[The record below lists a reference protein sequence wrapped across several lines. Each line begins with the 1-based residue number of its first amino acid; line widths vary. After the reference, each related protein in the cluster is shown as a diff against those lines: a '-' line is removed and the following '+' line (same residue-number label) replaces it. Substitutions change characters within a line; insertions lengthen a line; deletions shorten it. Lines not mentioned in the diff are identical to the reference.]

1 MATRDLT
8 RADFEKAV
16 TEEDIVLVDFWA
28 SWCGPCR
35 QFAPVYEAASE
46 RHPDVVFGKVDTE
59 AEQGLAAAASITSIP
74 TLMAFREGVLVF
86 NQPGA
91 LPAAG
96 LEQVIEQVKALDMT
110 EVHAKMEAVR
120 AMHEKPLEV
129 DQTEFRTGHAEGRS
143 VVDVRE
149 PMEYRA
155 GHVPGA
161 ILMPMRQVA
170 ERAAELPK
178 DEPVY
183 VICATGNRSQ
193 AMTEVL
199 RRAGVEAYS
208 VAGGTSQWADA
219 GGELVVGPYPRTTDA
234 ATTGR

>member
-8 RADFEKAV
+8 QADFEKTI
-16 TEEDIVLVDFWA
+16 TEEGIVLVDFWA
-28 SWCGPCR
+28 AWCGPCR

-46 RHPDVVFGKVDTE
+46 KHPDVVFGKVDTE

-74 TLMAFREGVLVF
+74 TLMVFREGVLVF

-91 LPAAG
+91 LPASS
-96 LEQVIEQVKALDMT
+96 LEQVITQVKALDMT
-110 EVHAKMEAVR
+110 EIHAKMDALRELQD
-120 AMHEKPLEV
+120 KPLEI
-129 DQTEFRTGHAEGRS
+129 DQDTFVAAHAEGRT

-170 ERAAELPK
+170 ERASELPT

-193 AMTEVL
+193 SMTELL

-208 VAGGTSQWADA
+208 VMGGTSQWANA
-219 GGELVVGPYPRTTDA
+219 GREIVVGPHARAEDA
-234 ATTGR
+234 ASA

>member
-8 RADFEKAV
+8 QTDFEH
-16 TEEDIVLVDFWA
+16 TITSEDIVLVDFWA

-35 QFAPVYEAASE
+35 QFAPVFESASE
-46 RHPDVVFGKVDTE
+46 QHPDVVFGKVDTE
-59 AEQGLAAAASITSIP
+59 TEQGLAAAAGITSIP
-74 TLMAFREGVLVF
+74 TLMVFREGVLVY

-96 LEQVIEQVKALDMT
+96 LEQVIASVKALDMT
-110 EVHAKMEAVR
+110 EIHAKMDALR
-120 AMHEKPLEV
+120 TLADKPLDV
-129 DQTEFRTGHAEGRS
+129 DQAAFLTEHAAGRT

-170 ERAAELPK
+170 ERADELPK
-178 DEPVY
+178 GEPVY
-183 VICATGNRSQ
+183 VICASGNRSQ
-193 AMTEVL
+193 SMAQVF

-208 VAGGTSQWADA
+208 VAGGTAAWADA
-219 GGELVVGPYPRTTDA
+219 GHDIVSGPYPHPA
-234 ATTGR
+234 GAVSA

>member
-1 MATRDLT
+1 M
-8 RADFEKAV
+8 V
-16 TEEDIVLVDFWA
+16 
-28 SWCGPCR
+28 
-35 QFAPVYEAASE
+35 
-46 RHPDVVFGKVDTE
+46 
-59 AEQGLAAAASITSIP
+59 
-74 TLMAFREGVLVF
+74 FREGVLVF

-91 LPAAG
+91 LPAAS
-96 LEQVIEQVKALDMT
+96 LEQVITQVKALDMT
-110 EVHAKMEAVR
+110 EIHAKMDALR
-120 AMHEKPLEV
+120 TLQDKPLEV
-129 DQTEFRTGHAEGRS
+129 DQAEFTAAHAEGRT

-170 ERAAELPK
+170 ERAGELPT

-193 AMTEVL
+193 SMSEVL

-208 VAGGTSQWADA
+208 VMGGTSQWADE
-219 GGELVVGPYPRTTDA
+219 GREIVVGPHARTEDA
-234 ATTGR
+234 ASA

>member
-8 RADFEKAV
+8 QADFEQVV
-16 TEEDIVLVDFWA
+16 TEDGIVLVDFWA

-46 RHPDVVFGKVDTE
+46 KHPDVVFGKVDTE
-59 AEQGLAAAASITSIP
+59 AEQALASAASITSIP
-74 TLMAFREGVLVF
+74 TLMVFREGVLVF

-91 LPAAG
+91 RPAAA
-96 LEQVIEQVKALDMT
+96 LEQVIEQVKGLDMT
-110 EVHAKMEAVR
+110 EIHAQMGALR
-120 AMHEKPLEV
+120 TLQDKPVEV
-129 DQTEFRTGHAEGRS
+129 DQSEFSAALAQGRT

-170 ERAAELPK
+170 ERAAELPT

-193 AMTEVL
+193 AMTQVL

-219 GGELVVGPYPRTTDA
+219 GGELVVGPHARAQDSA
-234 ATTGR
+234 SA

>member
-8 RADFEKAV
+8 KDDFEKVV
-16 TEEDIVLVDFWA
+16 TEEQIVLVDFWA
-28 SWCGPCR
+28 EWCGPCR
-35 QFAPVYEAASE
+35 QFAPIYEAASE
-46 RHPDVVFGKVDTE
+46 QHPDVVFGKVDTE
-59 AEQGLAAAASITSIP
+59 AERELAGAASITSIP

-91 LPAAG
+91 LPAAA
-96 LEQVIEQVKALDMT
+96 LEDVITQVKAIDMT
-110 EVHAKMEAVR
+110 EVHEKMAALRELDA
-120 AMHEKPLEV
+120 KPLEV
-129 DQTEFRTGHAEGRS
+129 SQADFVTAHAEGRS

-161 ILMPMRQVA
+161 ILMPMYQVA
-170 ERAAELPK
+170 DRASELPK
-178 DEPVY
+178 GEPVY

-193 AMTEVL
+193 SMANVL

-208 VAGGTSQWADA
+208 VMGGTTQWADEGREIVTGAFPRAEDAPAA
-219 GGELVVGPYPRTTDA
+219 G
-234 ATTGR
+234 

>member
-1 MATRDLT
+1 MTTRPLTAADVEAT
-8 RADFEKAV
+8 V
-16 TEEDIVLVDFWA
+16 TSNEIVLIDFWA
-28 SWCGPCR
+28 AWCGPCR

-46 RHPDVVFGKVDTE
+46 KHPDIVFGKVDTE
-59 AEQGLAAAASITSIP
+59 AEQGLAGAAGITSIP
-74 TLMAFREGVLVF
+74 TLMVFREGVLVF

-91 LPAAG
+91 LPASS
-96 LEQVIEQVKALDMT
+96 LEQVIEQVKVLDMS
-110 EVHAKMEAVR
+110 EIHAKVD
-120 AMHEKPLEV
+120 AMRELQDKPLEV
-129 DQTEFRTGHAEGRS
+129 SHADFVAAHAEGRT

-170 ERAAELPK
+170 ERAGELPT

-193 AMTEVL
+193 SMSQVL

-208 VAGGTSQWADA
+208 VTGGTSQWSDE
-219 GGELVVGPYPRTTDA
+219 GREIVVGPMPRATDA
-234 ATTGR
+234 AVS

>member
-8 RADFEKAV
+8 QSDFEKTI
-16 TEEDIVLVDFWA
+16 TEEGIVLVDFWA
-28 SWCGPCR
+28 AWCGPCR

-46 RHPDVVFGKVDTE
+46 QHPDVVFGKVDTE
-59 AEQGLAAAASITSIP
+59 AEQGLASAAGITSIP

-86 NQPGA
+86 SQPGA
-91 LPAAG
+91 LPAAS
-96 LEQVIEQVKALDMT
+96 LEQVITSVKGLDMT
-110 EVHAKMEAVR
+110 DIHAKMDALR
-120 AMHEKPLEV
+120 SLADKPLEV
-129 DQTEFRTGHAEGRS
+129 DQAELVAAHAHGRT

-170 ERAAELPK
+170 ERAGELPK

-183 VICATGNRSQ
+183 VICASGNRSQ
-193 AMTEVL
+193 SMAQVL

-208 VAGGTSQWADA
+208 VTGGTSAWADA
-219 GGELVVGPYPRTTDA
+219 GRDLVSGPYPHAADA
-234 ATTGR
+234 VSA

>member
-8 RADFEKAV
+8 QADFEKTI
-16 TEEDIVLVDFWA
+16 TEEGIVLVDFWA
-28 SWCGPCR
+28 AWCGPCR

-46 RHPDVVFGKVDTE
+46 KHPDVVFGKVDTE
-59 AEQGLAAAASITSIP
+59 AEQSLAAAASITSIP
-74 TLMAFREGVLVF
+74 TLMVFREGVLVF

-91 LPAAG
+91 LPAAS
-96 LEQVIEQVKALDMT
+96 LEQVITQVKALDMT
-110 EVHAKMEAVR
+110 EIHAKMDSLR
-120 AMHEKPLEV
+120 TLQDKPLEV
-129 DQTEFRTGHAEGRS
+129 DQAEFTAAHAEGRT

-170 ERAAELPK
+170 ERAGELPT

-193 AMTEVL
+193 SMSEVL

-208 VAGGTSQWADA
+208 VMGGTSQWAHE
-219 GGELVVGPYPRTTDA
+219 GREIVVGPHARTEDA
-234 ATTGR
+234 ASA